1 MKKIIIIFI
10 ISFASGCTTTT
21 YTDAAT
27 YASMSNPTVHLA
39 NKNWEAAFTAL
50 ANKLHH
56 GTPDGQSEAKKMAE
70 EYPELVAY
78 SQKLFA
84 VENMNFSSENGGQ
97 ILYLN
102 FRLNAFCS
110 INTQDNCDTTTR
122 NFNNAVSRTRKDA
135 TIPKAIYDQLTKS
148 EQELLNQK
156 YEFKF
161 IADSEIGIVTERQIR
176 NLSTPGSNFGAE
188 LGGAV
193 GTAAYVSKATPSSYS
208 LKSDIGN
215 TLLGAFVGAMLLN
228 QQPNQQYQIRYTL
241 KLRNGELA
249 HVDQTY
255 GSPLGEGV
263 GNCLTASNAVPVES
277 ILCTMTVSDFRL
289 KYADD
294 LKAKSNI

>member
-1 MKKIIIIFI
+1 MKKIFMFFL

-21 YTDAAT
+21 YTDSAT
-27 YASMSNPTVHLA
+27 YASMSNPAVHLA

-56 GTPDGQSEAKKMAE
+56 DTPDSQSDAKKMAE

-78 SQKLFA
+78 SQMLFA
-84 VENMNFSSENGGQ
+84 VENMNFSTNNAGR

-102 FRLNAFCS
+102 FRLKAFCS
-110 INTQDNCDTTTR
+110 INTKERCDTTTS
-122 NFNNAVSRTRKDA
+122 NFNNAVSRIRKDA
-135 TIPKAIYDQLTKS
+135 TIPKAIFDQLTKS

-156 YEFKF
+156 YEFQF

-228 QQPNQQYQIRYTL
+228 QQPTQQYQIRYTL

-249 HVDQTY
+249 QVDRIY
-255 GSPLGEGV
+255 GSPLGEGI
-263 GNCLTASNAVPVES
+263 GNCLTASNAEHVET
-277 ILCTMTVSDFRL
+277 ILCTMTLSDFRL
-289 KYADD
+289 KYAED
-294 LKAKSNI
+294 LKGKSN